1 MAPWYYLAKGHTHTY
16 HAAGLSTEESMMN
29 ATLVASTIAA
39 VVSTATVYAQT
50 GAKPSTASAYPSR
63 VVRIVLPGSP
73 GAGSD
78 IIGRVLAQPLSKSL
92 GQNFV
97 VDNRPGAANIIATEL
112 VAKSP
117 ADGYTLLIG
126 TTGTFVTNPLVYL
139 KLPYSIK
146 DFEPISNAVEA
157 AFLLAVH
164 PSIPAKNVA
173 EMVALAKARPGQ
185 MAVASFGIGSSTHFA
200 GELFQSMTKTK
211 LVHVPYK
218 GSAPGVLDLVA
229 GNIAA
234 TFDTILTLTP
244 YIQSKRVRALG
255 LAAAKRLKQVPDL
268 PTLAEQGL
276 KDFEAGSWYGVLAP
290 AGTSRDIVTQLHSE
304 IIAALKQADVQKRF
318 ADLGTDIIG
327 NSPAEFA
334 AQISNERA
342 KWAKVAQDA
351 GIKPE

>member
-1 MAPWYYLAKGHTHTY
+1 MIPPRFIMLAFFAVCCALGTAWPEHPAWAQPTAAPAAAK
-16 HAAGLSTEESMMN
+16 
-29 ATLVASTIAA
+29 
-39 VVSTATVYAQT
+39 
-50 GAKPSTASAYPSR
+50 AYPNR

-78 IIGRVLAQPLSKSL
+78 IIGRIIAAPLSKSL

-97 VDNRPGAANIIATEL
+97 IDNRPGAANIIATE
-112 VAKSP
+112 VAAKAP
-117 ADGYTLLIG
+117 PDGYTLLIG
-126 TTGTFVTNPLVYL
+126 TTGTFITNPLVYA

-146 DFEPISNAVEA
+146 DFETISNVADA

-164 PSIPAKNVA
+164 PSVPAKNVA
-173 EMVALAKARPGQ
+173 ELVALAKSRPGQ
-185 MAVASFGIGSSTHFA
+185 LAIASFGVGSSTHFA
-200 GELFQSMTKTK
+200 GELFQSVTKTK

-218 GSAPGVLDLVA
+218 GSAPGVADLVA

-244 YIQSKRVRALG
+244 HIQSRRVRPLG

-290 AGTSRDIVTQLHSE
+290 VGTPREIVSKLHAE
-304 IIAALKQADVQKRF
+304 IVKALKTPEVQKRF
-318 ADLGTDIIG
+318 DELGTDIIG
-327 NSPAEFA
+327 NSPEEFA
-334 AQISNERA
+334 AQIRNERE
-342 KWAKVAQDA
+342 KWAKVAQAA